1 MKKASEFRERTAQE
15 LERLEGEITRELWK
29 ARFDNF
35 TNQLDNTSKIRRTRR
50 NLARVKTILTERK
63 RESATGQAKE

>member
-1 MKKASEFRERTAQE
+1 MKKASEFRERTVTE
-15 LERLEGEITRELWK
+15 LERLEGELARELWK

-63 RESATGQAKE
+63 RESALGQAKE